1 MKRYDFDMEFF
12 GHRFHTGCFDN
23 VNDFD
28 SILLQTICR
37 AFSHFK
43 DATGIFSEF
52 VEADCTR
59 MAHTTSEERF
69 VFYSKAAKNWGHQLT
84 VSYIMRGTDSF
95 LPRRKYAHDFED
107 VKRLRAWGYTLAGI
121 RWSRG
126 SQKESIS
133 YCWSEREEE
142 RYWRLDIDKPGLYAF
157 GIDNTFEGLTRC
169 VYSSIMTTVVRSLLQ
184 NKGLTVRLTNGLECR
199 VS

>member
-12 GHRFHTGCFDN
+12 GHHFHTGCFDN

-28 SILLQTICR
+28 GILSQTICR
-37 AFSHFK
+37 AFSQFK
-43 DATGIFSEF
+43 DVTGILSEF

-59 MAHTTSEERF
+59 MARTNSEERF
-69 VFYSKAAKNWGHQLT
+69 VFYTKCARNWGHQLT
-84 VSYIMRGTDSF
+84 VSYIMRGEENWQ
-95 LPRRKYAHDFED
+95 PKRKYVRDLD
-107 VKRLRAWGYTLAGI
+107 GVKRLRAWGYTFAGI

-157 GIDNTFEGLTRC
+157 GISHTFEGLTRPI
-169 VYSSIMTTVVRSLLQ
+169 YTSILSSVVGWLLKS
-184 NKGLTVRLTNGLECR
+184 KGLSVRLTNGLECR
-199 VS
+199 IS